1 MRGQKITFRELTYCF
16 LTDYIHFL
24 RMRGISEIL

>member
-1 MRGQKITFRELTYCF
+1 MTYCF